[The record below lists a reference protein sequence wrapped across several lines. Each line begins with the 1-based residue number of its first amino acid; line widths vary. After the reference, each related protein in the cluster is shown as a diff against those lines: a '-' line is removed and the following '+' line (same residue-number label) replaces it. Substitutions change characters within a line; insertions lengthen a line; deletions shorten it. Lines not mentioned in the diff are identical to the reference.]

1 LLGAVFAV
9 HFLDRQ
15 ILAILIPPIKAELGL
30 SDTALGL
37 LSGFAF
43 AVLFSTVGLG
53 IARLADRLDRA
64 RIITAS
70 LALFSAMTALCGLA
84 GSFWQLFAA
93 RVGVGI
99 GEGGT
104 NPASHALIAD
114 LFPTQRRAA
123 AMAIYSV
130 GPHLGLVL
138 AFGVGGWLAQTVGW
152 RATFMIAGATGLS
165 LAVISGTRLR
175 DWRTASGG
183 LRASHLPAGEIVESL
198 LRSSTARHLFAA
210 ATLATAAALGA
221 VTWLPALLTRAH
233 GMSLAEAGVFLALTV
248 GVAGALGTYAFGR
261 AADAASIKNA
271 RRKALVTAAGQA
283 LLAVL
288 WLPVMLTTDR
298 TTVLWAAVVPCA
310 FTLAY
315 LGPTLAMVQDC
326 ADPRARAFCSAL
338 LLVLINLVGAG
349 AGPLLV
355 GALSDALTTSA
366 GSRSLSY
373 ALLVVPV
380 LLIWSAYHFLRAM
393 PAGVRVAAT

>member
-1 LLGAVFAV
+1 MKDSGSQASIADGPPCGAPQVTDPSPRLDRRRVTLALLGAVFAV

-30 SDTALGL
+30 SDTALGF

-152 RATFMIAGATGLS
+152 RATFMCCWWTTTSRCSA
-165 LAVISGTRLR
+165 RLR
-175 DWRTASGG
+175 
-183 LRASHLPAGEIVESL
+183 E
-198 LRSSTARHLFAA
+198 RS
-210 ATLATAAALGA
+210 
-221 VTWLPALLTRAH
+221 V
-233 GMSLAEAGVFLALTV
+233 
-248 GVAGALGTYAFGR
+248 
-261 AADAASIKNA
+261 
-271 RRKALVTAAGQA
+271 
-283 LLAVL
+283 
-288 WLPVMLTTDR
+288 
-298 TTVLWAAVVPCA
+298 
-310 FTLAY
+310 
-315 LGPTLAMVQDC
+315 
-326 ADPRARAFCSAL
+326 
-338 LLVLINLVGAG
+338 
-349 AGPLLV
+349 
-355 GALSDALTTSA
+355 
-366 GSRSLSY
+366 
-373 ALLVVPV
+373 
-380 LLIWSAYHFLRAM
+380 
-393 PAGVRVAAT
+393 